1 MFSFPFPQV
10 RYGLVAIIAHANIIF
25 LANNKYFA
33 GMVVVAIST
42 EVSVFSVAVFCPGEG
57 CQCIFFIN
65 HSLHLPQ
72 FCELSPP
79 PHPSQGN
86 FSPSFSIKS
95 SCVKS
100 IKGNFADPDP
110 TIMTQRF
117 VFLLR
122 FSMIVFSSFKFL
134 TLFLLFKYWRI
145 EIHILVSKSVHF
157 YSNQDTNLF
166 NSCIHNAL

>member
-1 MFSFPFPQV
+1 MFSFSVPQV
-10 RYGLVAIIAHANIIF
+10 QYGLVAIIAHANIIF

-79 PHPSQGN
+79 PPISGQ
-86 FSPSFSIKS
+86 F
-95 SCVKS
+95 
-100 IKGNFADPDP
+100 FAIFQHKKLMCKKHKRQLCGSGSHHYDLE
-110 TIMTQRF
+110 ICFF
-117 VFLLR
+117 VE
-122 FSMIVFSSFKFL
+122 VFYDCFFKFKVL
-134 TLFLLFKYWRI
+134 NVIFTF
-145 EIHILVSKSVHF
+145 
-157 YSNQDTNLF
+157 
-166 NSCIHNAL
+166 